1 MPKEIDVRP
10 VLKASDDGSPRS
22 FIYFDEPVDLP
33 TGQSVNISLHF
44 ERENSFDEIKQ
55 LISLLKQKG
64 MRFVA
69 QEVE

>member
-10 VLKASDDGSPRS
+10 VLRASDDGSPTS
-22 FIYFDEPVDLP
+22 FIFFDEPVDMP

-44 ERENSFDEIKQ
+44 DQENSFDEIKQ

-69 QEVE
+69 RKVD